1 MTDLTRVSQFIA
13 TIEQQNP
20 GKSAYEIANILRG
33 YTKPTYT
40 TQMWTIAT
48 GFEQSFIEGTLN
60 QEIILAGEITDFGH
74 LIASLSDQINQPGLR
89 WSDFTKWTAD
99 HTAWAGDIGSAI
111 GIYRTSSEKFQ
122 NLGEALDRFASN
134 PDYAADVAAYLLGA
148 IVNSNVKVPLS
159 SLIQQY
165 DSKPLSEQI
174 RLFIKYRFRETIVDN
189 QLKNSAKIE
198 AEIRS
203 CVFAYLKLSSD
214 SSILKEMKK
223 IFTQKLPVESE
234 KKETT
239 IGADILQGSL
249 HFLSFLIQKGNL
261 EPIRF
266 KPYQLPQAPWLGTV
280 SYEVTAGHPIRQ

>member
-48 GFEQSFIEGTLN
+48 GFEQSFLEGTLN
-60 QEIILAGEITDFGH
+60 QEVILAGEITDFGH

-111 GIYRTSSEKFQ
+111 GIYRTSLEKFQ

-134 PDYAADVAAYLLGA
+134 SDYTADVAAYLLGA
-148 IVNSNVKVPLS
+148 IVNSNVKISLS
-159 SLIQQY
+159 NLIQQY

-174 RLFIKYRFRETIVDN
+174 RLFIKYRFRETIVGN
-189 QLKNSAKIE
+189 QLKNPGKIE

-203 CVFAYLKLSSD
+203 CVFAYLELSRD

-223 IFTQKLPVESE
+223 IFTPKLRVESE

-280 SYEVTAGHPIRQ
+280 SYEVTVGE